1 MDKSSINTIF
11 NSLFSW
17 VEGRGCGYDWKKHRN
32 MCFFAFVENK
42 SAKNVVYL
50 E

>member
-11 NSLFSW
+11 NSLFGR
-17 VEGRGCGYDWKKHRN
+17 VEGSERAYRWKKHRN
-32 MCFFAFVENK
+32 MCFLAFVVNK
-42 SAKNVVYL
+42 SVKNVVYL

>member
-17 VEGRGCGYDWKKHRN
+17 VEGRGCGYDWKKTLK
-32 MCFFAFVENK
+32 CAFFDVCGK
-42 SAKNVVYL
+42 
-50 E
+50 

>member
-32 MCFFAFVENK
+32 MCFFWRLWKIKVLK
-42 SAKNVVYL
+42 ML
-50 E
+50 CI

>member
-17 VEGRGCGYDWKKHRN
+17 VEGRGCGYDWKN
-32 MCFFAFVENK
+32 IEMCVFLMFVENK

>member
-17 VEGRGCGYDWKKHRN
+17 VEGSERGYRWKKHRN
-32 MCFFAFVENK
+32 MCFLMFVKNK